1 MDVLEAIR
9 KRRSIRRFRPDPVP
23 REILET
29 LVDAAR
35 LAPSG
40 MNIQPIEFVIVDDP
54 EVAAKVF
61 PLLLWAGY
69 ITPKGNP
76 PPGEEPKAYIVNLIN
91 PKTNPRTPKHDV
103 AAAAENIHL
112 AAVSMGLGTCWV
124 GSVNRPE
131 LAKVLGI
138 PKDYEIDTVIA
149 LGYPAESP
157 VVEVAGD
164 SIEYWKDEEGVLH
177 VPKRPLESILH
188 VNAFGKRK
196 GTGGGAE

>member
-9 KRRSIRRFRPDPVP
+9 KRRSIRRFGPEPVP
-23 REILET
+23 REALET

-40 MNIQPIEFVIVDDP
+40 MNIQPLEFIVVDDP
-54 EVAAKVF
+54 EVVAKVF

-69 ITPKGNP
+69 IMPKGNP

-91 PKTNPRTPKHDV
+91 HKLKPRTPKHDV

-124 GSVNRPE
+124 GAVNRPK
-131 LAKVLGI
+131 LAEALGI

-149 LGYPAESP
+149 IGYPAESP
-157 VVEVAGD
+157 VLEVAEG
-164 SIEYWKDEEGVLH
+164 SIEYWKDGGGVLH
-177 VPKRPLESILH
+177 VPKRPLKDILH
-188 VNAFGKRK
+188 VNGFGRRGVKN
-196 GTGGGAE
+196 GGEG